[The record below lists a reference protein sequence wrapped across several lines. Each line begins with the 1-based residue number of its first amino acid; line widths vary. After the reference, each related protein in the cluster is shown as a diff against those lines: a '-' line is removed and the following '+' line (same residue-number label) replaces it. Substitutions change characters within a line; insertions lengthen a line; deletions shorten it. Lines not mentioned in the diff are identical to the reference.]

1 MPVVR
6 PASAAVAVAVAI
18 GVLAGACSDADRRSA
33 GPADTGG
40 LVLLTDN
47 GEVPRLTAYD
57 SAGSPHQLRNPD
69 HPMAWISAG
78 RRGDLVATLTDGS
91 LRLSDRIE
99 AGKAPTWKRSPS
111 PDEQLP
117 DQPLYF
123 ASWAP
128 NGSRFVAMATDFGEA
143 PTLQLFVVDPLADTT
158 LTIPVEGQPVPAP
171 PTWLDDAR
179 VAVQTLDGIVIVGID
194 SGDTTKGPAT
204 NGDQLLIDTAADGTR
219 VAIGRGEPGR
229 VEIRSRD
236 DWLAG
241 RGAAEAT
248 LESDGTVGA
257 VALDR
262 RGERLAVVWERADA
276 ETELV
281 IYRLDSGWR
290 EGARLALPDDGQR
303 GVPAWLP

>member
-1 MPVVR
+1 MPAVR
-6 PASAAVAVAVAI
+6 RAPAAVAVAVA
-18 GVLAGACSDADRRSA
+18 VALCAAACSDADRRSA
-33 GPADTGG
+33 GPADTAG

-47 GEVPRLTAYD
+47 GEVPRLTTYD
-57 SAGSPHQLRNPD
+57 SAGSAHQLRNPD
-69 HPMAWISAG
+69 HPTVWISAG
-78 RRGDLVATLTDGS
+78 RRGDLVATLADGS
-91 LRLSDRIE
+91 LRLSDLIRPD
-99 AGKAPTWKRSPS
+99 KAPTWKRVPS

-128 NGSRFVAMATDFGEA
+128 GGSRFVALATDFGEEA
-143 PTLQLFVVDPLADTT
+143 TLQLFVVDPLADTT
-158 LTIPVEGQPVPAP
+158 LTIPVGGQPVPAP

-179 VAVQTLDGIVIVGID
+179 VAVQTLGGIVVVGID
-194 SGDTTKGPAT
+194 SGEATKGPAT
-204 NGDQLLIDTAADGTR
+204 NGDQLLIDAAADGSR

-229 VEIRSRD
+229 VEILSRE

-241 RGAAEAT
+241 RGPAEAT
-248 LESDGTVGA
+248 LEGDGSVGA

-281 IYRLDSGWR
+281 VYRHDSGWR
-290 EGARLALPDDGQR
+290 EGARLPLPDDGQR